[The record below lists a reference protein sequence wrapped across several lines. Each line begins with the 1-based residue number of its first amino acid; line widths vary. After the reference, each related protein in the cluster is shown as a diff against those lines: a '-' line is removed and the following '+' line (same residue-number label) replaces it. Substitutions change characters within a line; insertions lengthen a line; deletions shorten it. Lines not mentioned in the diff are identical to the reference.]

1 MTQAD
6 KTAAIYDDTVVRQFT
21 LAAIL
26 WGVGRLIGFDRIV
39 GGR

>member
-1 MTQAD
+1 MKAII
-6 KTAAIYDDTVVRQFT
+6 TAGLLAIT
-21 LAAIL
+21 LAIL

>member
-1 MTQAD
+1 VLLAMT
-6 KTAAIYDDTVVRQFT
+6 
-21 LAAIL
+21 LAIL